1 MEQQMS
7 LFEEGG
13 LQDDGMDKD
22 PVSGNEVPS
31 GSLANEVR
39 DDIPAQLSEGE
50 YIVPADVVRFY
61 GVKFF
66 EDLRKEAKRG
76 LADMEAN
83 GRIGGEPVPE
93 GGPVNEED
101 LSDQEKAV
109 LEEIM
114 SGMAEGGEVQNP
126 FMQQQMMYSQPAPK
140 AMGNNQMVMGA
151 QAGTDVTK
159 EQTEQAIINAGQPR
173 EFDGSQFGMGFSF
186 MNPTD
191 GEPDPA
197 QEELTTSPIT
207 LYSPEGT
214 PMELP
219 VGTPVSV
226 VQNFKNQ
233 GYTETPP
240 ATTTPEIGVDTG
252 DPTDQFKKDDDDDNI
267 TALQEIK
274 WGDDD
279 SVMKWAEGQAET
291 PFSKGLLGGA
301 MAGTAVSNIRA
312 AAIIARSKYGDDSEL
327 ANRLDTI
334 ANEKYEELGPIG
346 KTLEKIFGMSGVK
359 RAERYLA
366 NVKEDPV
373 VATTKDKT
381 PAAFVDTD
389 RFNLTKKES
398 KGIADSVSDVTI
410 KGRTDSSGKKAGDK
424 GYKSALA
431 ERQERKRRKKQREK
445 AKENI
450 RKTSAKLDKPSGAPG
465 SKSVREKAGI
475 TFRKADNDRGFT
487 GGFNKGGLMTKGK
500 NK

>member
-126 FMQQQMMYSQPAPK
+126 FMQQQMMYSQPAPT

-173 EFDGSQFGMGFSF
+173 KFDGSQFGMGYSF
-186 MNPTD
+186 MTPTD
-191 GEPDPA
+191 DEPDPA
-197 QEELTTSPIT
+197 QEELTTLPIT

-219 VGTPVSV
+219 VGTPLSV

-240 ATTTPEIGVDTG
+240 ATPPAFENSKSSG
-252 DPTDQFKKDDDDDNI
+252 DPTDQFKTQDEDNDNI

-279 SVMKWAEGQAET
+279 AVMKWAEGQAET

-312 AAIIARSKYGDDSEL
+312 AAIIARKKYGDDSEL

-366 NVKEDPV
+366 NVEEDPV
-373 VATTKDKT
+373 VAATTQAVTSAIKPKPRIPTTSTGPTGIAGERIVST
-381 PAAFVDTD
+381 PTKPDTT
-389 RFNLTKKES
+389 LTQKES
-398 KGIADSVSDVTI
+398 EA
-410 KGRTDSSGKKAGDK
+410 A
-424 GYKSALA
+424 A
-431 ERQERKRRKKQREK
+431 RKRRKDRRDKQKQRAALMKKRRDTAVKK
-445 AKENI
+445 AKSI
-450 RKTSAKLDKPSGAPG
+450 SSKVTGKGAKAVSATQ
-465 SKSVREKAGI
+465 KAGP
-475 TFRKADNDRGFT
+475 
-487 GGFNKGGLMTKGK
+487 FNKGGLMTKGK